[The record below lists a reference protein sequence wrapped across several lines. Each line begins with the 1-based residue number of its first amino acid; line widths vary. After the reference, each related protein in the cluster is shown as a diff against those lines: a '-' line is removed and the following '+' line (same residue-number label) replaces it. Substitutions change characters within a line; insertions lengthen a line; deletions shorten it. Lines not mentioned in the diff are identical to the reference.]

1 MLRRPLLWAMLGSLV
16 LHIPVLALVTNALL
30 SNPVTPTVQLQV
42 GILSGQQ
49 SERSELVTLP
59 APLATAVPTIAQQ
72 VADMIPVPEN
82 PVATSPAS
90 AATVSASAPAL
101 STPSLTTPSLTT
113 PSMAVS
119 ATASSVAAEPS
130 PAVTQAAE
138 LIDTLAQT
146 APADYSVTQPD
157 MTLPDE
163 PAVSPP
169 TASSVVS
176 PVVSMNE
183 QDIAQLRVATGNLLE
198 RLSDPAE
205 RDDLIA
211 QIATQASLDP
221 LSLGLLSTDVVEAT
235 FLPSVELTGLEQVDV
250 EITRQIKGQ
259 PHRARIRLQERAL
272 SHYAKFINN
281 WDTNVMLGDDQID
294 GRFHSNSDVNFE
306 SFVRPRS
313 QFNGE
318 VTIARRQTLTRRV
331 RESSMFAAGVRTGTG
346 RIALPDS
353 AFPAHW
359 LSSGAAVLTFDADT
373 RLEFQGNAGV
383 LWTDLDNGE
392 QDRVQIPPAGLIIAG
407 NGRAGFELSGEVEG
421 RVVVYSPRRQMIT
434 GNLVYADASE
444 SSDDYLALVSDGS
457 IEVAAAMIT
466 GPGDLTI
473 NAALFAR
480 DRFSVRRFSDRHQ
493 GELFVY
499 GALVAGSVS
508 ATEPRFSTYIKHDPR
523 FDHSRPP
530 AFPGTGLFDVVD
542 WEQHWAAVNEL
553 TDSEP
558 SVNDLFVNDLFINAP
573 FVNDS
578 GAQPADAP
586 DSAQLTR
593 P

>member
-1 MLRRPLLWAMLGSLV
+1 MHSRPVLTRFHTQGILRRPLVWATLGSLM
-16 LHIPVLALVTNALL
+16 LHIPVLALMSRVWL
-30 SNPVTPTVQLQV
+30 SDPVAPMVQLHI
-42 GILSGQQ
+42 GIVSSQQ
-49 SERSELVTLP
+49 TDSVDTVPAQDSPVASSP
-59 APLATAVPTIAQQ
+59 APAATESA
-72 VADMIPVPEN
+72 
-82 PVATSPAS
+82 SRPAS
-90 AATVSASAPAL
+90 LSSSLAS
-101 STPSLTTPSLTT
+101 SSPSS
-113 PSMAVS
+113 
-119 ATASSVAAEPS
+119 TASVTDVSVAAEPS
-130 PAVTQAAE
+130 PAATQAADF
-138 LIDTLAQT
+138 IATLAQISQ
-146 APADYSVTQPD
+146 ADFLVTQPEI
-157 MTLPDE
+157 TVPDE
-163 PAVSPP
+163 QALNPP
-169 TASSVVS
+169 TVL
-176 PVVSMNE
+176 PTLLMDE
-183 QDIAQLRVATGNLLE
+183 QDIAQLQAATENLLE
-198 RLSDPAE
+198 RLSDPADRAE
-205 RDDLIA
+205 FIA
-211 QIATQASLDP
+211 QITTQSSLDP
-221 LSLGLLSTDVVEAT
+221 QMLGLLSTDVVQAIFEPA
-235 FLPSVELTGLEQVDV
+235 VELTDLEQVNV

-259 PHRARIRLQERAL
+259 PHQARIRLQERAL
-272 SHYAKFINN
+272 SHYAKFINH
-281 WDTNVMLGDDQID
+281 WDANVMLGDDRID

-306 SFVRPRS
+306 ADVRPRS

-346 RIALPDS
+346 RIALPDN

-359 LSSGAAVLTFDADT
+359 LSTGAAVLTVDADT
-373 RLEFQGNAGV
+373 RLDFQGDAGV
-383 LWTDLDNGE
+383 VWTDLDNGE

-407 NGRAGFELSGEVEG
+407 TGRTGFELSGEVEG
-421 RVVVYSPRRQMIT
+421 RVLVYSPRRHMIT
-434 GNLVYADASE
+434 GNLVYADASA

-457 IEVAAAMIT
+457 IEIAAAMIT

-542 WEQHWAAVNEL
+542 WEQHWAAVTERSGNQL
-553 TDSEP
+553 SANEP
-558 SVNDLFVNDLFINAP
+558 SFNGL
-573 FVNDS
+573 

-586 DSAQLTR
+586 DSAQLTQ

>member
-1 MLRRPLLWAMLGSLV
+1 MLRRPLLWATLGSLV
-16 LHIPVLALVTNALL
+16 LHIPVLALMSNAWLTNPLA
-30 SNPVTPTVQLQV
+30 PMVQLQV

-49 SERSELVTLP
+49 SDSAEALAFPATP
-59 APLATAVPTIAQQ
+59 APAEPTIAQQ
-72 VADMIPVPEN
+72 VADTIPAPAPAADN
-82 PVATSPAS
+82 PVATSPAP
-90 AATVSASAPAL
+90 AAPVSESAPAS
-101 STPSLTTPSLTT
+101 STPSSTASV
-113 PSMAVS
+113 A
-119 ATASSVAAEPS
+119 ASSVAAQPS
-130 PAVTQAAE
+130 PAGTQATE
-138 LIDTLAQT
+138 LLAMLAQI
-146 APADYSVTQPD
+146 APADFSVTQPD
-157 MTLPDE
+157 ISFPDE
-163 PAVSPP
+163 QSVSPS
-169 TASSVVS
+169 TES
-176 PVVSMNE
+176 PVVSPSVLMDE
-183 QDIAQLRVATGNLLE
+183 QDIAQLQEATGTLLE

-205 RDDLIA
+205 RADLIA
-211 QIATQASLDP
+211 QIATQATLDP
-221 LSLGLLSTDVVEAT
+221 LSLGLLSTDIVEAT
-235 FLPSVELTGLEQVDV
+235 FAPAVELTGLEQVDV

-281 WDTNVMLGDDQID
+281 WDANVTLGDDQID

-306 SFVRPRS
+306 SFARPRS

-346 RIALPDS
+346 RIALPAN

-359 LSSGAAVLTFDADT
+359 LSSGAAVLTVDADT
-373 RLEFQGNAGV
+373 RLEFQGDAGV
-383 LWTDLDNGE
+383 VWTDLDNGE

-407 NGRAGFELSGEVEG
+407 TGRAGFELSGEVEG
-421 RVVVYSPRRQMIT
+421 RVLVYSPRRQMIT
-434 GNLVYADASE
+434 GNLVYADVSE

-457 IEVAAAMIT
+457 IEIAAAMIT

-530 AFPGTGLFDVVD
+530 AFPSTGLFDVVD
-542 WEQHWAAVNEL
+542 WEQHWAAVNEPAVNGL
-553 TDSEP
+553 F
-558 SVNDLFVNDLFINAP
+558 VNDLFVNDP

-586 DSAQLTR
+586 DSAQQTR